1 MKLIQGTLTEGE
13 GVTVGLMIKV
23 TCFVIEVDNI
33 FNIKMSRSKQYEP
46 ASRTVSWPGVG
57 VVPVRDV

>member
-1 MKLIQGTLTEGE
+1 
-13 GVTVGLMIKV
+13 MIKV